1 MAAVGE
7 APTLFLRKATG
18 LVKGW
23 SKFDAFVYSFMS
35 VNIVTLALFGSWLF
49 LGYAPTGQVI
59 PAILISGFFMTFL
72 VITYASLI
80 SVMPRAGG
88 DYVWQSRV
96 MGGGIAFVLA
106 VTGWWFIL
114 WYWTPIYAAILNV
127 EVLQPLAALFKADGT
142 IEFLAS
148 KNGIF
153 VVCIVTALLAAFL
166 VSLGMEG
173 YAKVQKVCFY
183 IGIVGFAVIILV
195 MLFGSRSGF
204 ESAFNQES
212 SNLFNVNNA
221 YQAHIDTAATDFPGL
236 SLSPFLSSSTLAL
249 IPFLMFWIAWP
260 NWGATLYGEVRG
272 ASDFKRV
279 MSGMMYGLWITIAIA
294 IVFLLLFSK
303 FFGWDF
309 FQSANVNYANF
320 YYGYTTDPVTPVW
333 SYPPLLVGMFFHNS
347 ALASLLILVFGAWFI
362 GWAGTLFMS
371 STRVI
376 FAAAF
381 DRVLPEKVADVSE
394 RRHVP
399 MWALGL
405 MLVPALI
412 VSAVYAYS
420 LTFRSYLFAATF
432 VIVVTFFGTS
442 IAAAILPWRKKQLYQ
457 NSPIARYKVLGIPL
471 ITFSG
476 VITALFLGWNI
487 YKWIWPPLSNGN
499 LYGINVPDS
508 MYFMG
513 GMYLLAVI
521 IYIVAKVYRKRQG
534 IDLSAVYKEIP
545 VE

>member
-1 MAAVGE
+1 MAPVGE
-7 APTLFLRKATG
+7 APTLFLRKATC

-195 MLFGSRSGF
+195 MLLGSRSGF

>member
-127 EVLQPLAALFKADGT
+127 EVFQPLAALFKADGT

-153 VVCIVTALLAAFL
+153 VVCVVTALLAAFL

-195 MLFGSRSGF
+195 MLLGSRSGF

>member
-23 SKFDAFVYSFMS
+23 SKFDAFLYSFMS
-35 VNIVTLALFGSWLF
+35 VNFVTLGLFFALSVLAFV
-49 LGYAPTGQVI
+49 PTGQVL
-59 PAILISGFFMTFL
+59 PALLISGVFVTFL
-72 VITYASLI
+72 VITYAGLI

-114 WYWTPIYAAILNV
+114 WYWAPIYGNILNV
-127 EVLQPLAALFKADGT
+127 EVLQPLAATFKWDGLSDW
-142 IEFLAS
+142 LATD
-148 KNGIF
+148 NGLF
-153 VVCIVTALLAAFL
+153 VVILGTVVLAGYL

-183 IGIVGFAVIILV
+183 IGIIALAVVFFV

-204 ESAFNQES
+204 QSAFNQEAA
-212 SNLFNVNNA
+212 NLFNAKGDVYARTIELGTTNNGGP
-221 YQAHIDTAATDFPGL
+221 IVPDLGF
-236 SLSPFLSSSTLAL
+236 SPFFGDTWLL
-249 IPFLMFWIAWP
+249 IPFLCFWILWP

-279 MSGMMYGLWITIAIA
+279 MGGMMYGLWVTVAVA
-294 IVFLLLFSK
+294 VVFILLADK
-303 FFGWDF
+303 FFGWQF
-309 FQSANVNYANF
+309 FNAANLNYWATV
-320 YYGYTTDPVTPVW
+320 YGFGDASIPVW
-333 SYPPLLVGMFFHNS
+333 SYAPFLASFYFHSSLIS
-347 ALASLLILVFGAWFI
+347 ALIVLAFGAWFL
-362 GWAGTLFMS
+362 GWAGTLFLS

-394 RRHVP
+394 KRHVP
-399 MWALGL
+399 VWALVL
-405 MLVPALI
+405 MLVPSVAVGAL
-412 VSAVYAYS
+412 YAYTS
-420 LTFRSYLFAATF
+420 KFATYILDATL
-432 VIVVTFFGTS
+432 VIAVTFFGTA
-442 IAAAILPWRKKQLYQ
+442 IAAMILPYRKKQLYA
-457 NSPIARYKVLGIPL
+457 NSPIARYKILGLPL
-471 ITFSG
+471 ITVTGF
-476 VITALFLGWNI
+476 VTAAFLGFNLWH
-487 YKWIWPPLSNGN
+487 WFSND
-499 LYGINVPDS
+499 LYAVNNS
-508 MYFMG
+508 ESLWFMG
-513 GMYLLAVI
+513 IMYGLALVI
-521 IYIVAKVYRKRQG
+521 YVVAKIYRKRQG

>member
-153 VVCIVTALLAAFL
+153 VVCVVTALLAAFL

-195 MLFGSRSGF
+195 MLLGSRSGF

>member
-127 EVLQPLAALFKADGT
+127 EVFQPLAALFKADGT

-153 VVCIVTALLAAFL
+153 VVCVVTALLAAFL